1 MVATVEKATFVYG
14 GGFSRSEKFLAEKG
28 LTCCPPIAHSDL
40 EDGTSANSSSSSTHT
55 SASTSSSNGGEVVVL
70 PPRAKSEWGAVVT
83 DLDLRDLRILQMV
96 EANSVC
102 TIFEYY
108 KLGLLMGVP
117 HDVLT
122 RNATKVN
129 RMEMLVAAR
138 QMNSQLDVPDFFCNY
153 LNWCVSVDMR
163 QAYENKR
170 FMQPLDLPLD
180 MDNWQPSSSTE
191 RRQTIFENALF
202 SFASFLCS
210 VDHLNHADAVKPN
223 DEERKMHTSSELM
236 QLENEDEL
244 VNSRYAILVY
254 EFLFQFGI
262 QIDYLKKMG
271 EEMFP
276 HSEPSVWTCACYC
289 TSS

>member
-1 MVATVEKATFVYG
+1 M
-14 GGFSRSEKFLAEKG
+14 
-28 LTCCPPIAHSDL
+28 
-40 EDGTSANSSSSSTHT
+40 
-55 SASTSSSNGGEVVVL
+55 
-70 PPRAKSEWGAVVT
+70 T
-83 DLDLRDLRILQMV
+83 DLDPRDLRILQMV

-102 TIFEYY
+102 TLFEYY
-108 KLGLLMGVP
+108 KLGLSMGVP

-122 RNATKVN
+122 RNATKVH

-138 QMNSQLDVPDFFCNY
+138 QMNSQLDVPDFFCDY
-153 LNWCVSVDMR
+153 LNWRVSLDMR

-180 MDNWQPSSSTE
+180 MDDWQPSSSTE

-202 SFASFLCS
+202 SFASILCA
-210 VDHLNHADAVKPN
+210 VDHLNHADAVEPN
-223 DEERKMHTSSELM
+223 DGERKMPTSLELM

-244 VNSRYAILVY
+244 INSRYSILVN

-262 QIDYLKKMG
+262 RIDYLKKMG

-276 HSEPSVWTCACYC
+276 HSEPPHVGHAGAIVQAHEGDLVGDH
-289 TSS
+289 